1 MRERFISFIH
11 FLLFLFIRNLVKLCH
26 LLDNVNNDLLRP
38 KIYKFTYDLLMYVN
52 VNKIWQNLLEKNK
65 QTNKQ
70 DF

>member
-26 LLDNVNNDLLRP
+26 LLDNVNNDLPRP

-52 VNKIWQNLLEKNK
+52 VNKI
-65 QTNKQ
+65 
-70 DF
+70 